1 MIITRKH
8 LPRRMFLKG
17 AGTAL
22 ALPLL
27 DAMTPAFAARTASAA
42 ATPMRLA
49 FIYAPTGM
57 IMDAWTPAETG
68 KGFTFPR
75 ILKPLEPFREDLTV
89 FTGLVSHNGNALDDG
104 AGDHARAGAAYLTGV
119 HPRKTMGSD
128 IQSGVSADQIAAQA
142 IAAGPAEGRTR
153 FGSLELGCED
163 ARTVG
168 NCDSGYS
175 CAYTNSISW
184 RTPTT
189 PLPPET
195 NPRMVFERL
204 FGSLGTS
211 LDPAARRELAEDR
224 ASILD
229 AVNDRA
235 RELMGTLGNS
245 DRRKVD
251 EYLTGV
257 RELEQ
262 RIQGAG
268 QESKTA
274 APTLEKPAGI
284 PSTFAEHAK
293 LMYDLQVAAF
303 QTGLTRVSTF
313 MYTREGSPQAYP
325 EIGITDGH
333 HPLSH
338 HRGNKDNIEKVT
350 QINTFHAGL
359 FAHFLQKLKS
369 TQDGDGTLLDHTMV
383 VYGSG
388 LSDPNRHLH
397 ENLPVLLA
405 GNGNRTF
412 RTGKHIVYREPLPN
426 TNLYLTL
433 LLRMGLHPEKIGDS
447 NGKLNELTEL

>member
-1 MIITRKH
+1 M
-8 LPRRMFLKG
+8 G
-17 AGTAL
+17 A
-22 ALPLL
+22 
-27 DAMTPAFAARTASAA
+27 
-42 ATPMRLA
+42 
-49 FIYAPTGM
+49 
-57 IMDAWTPAETG
+57 
-68 KGFTFPR
+68 
-75 ILKPLEPFREDLTV
+75 
-89 FTGLVSHNGNALDDG
+89 
-104 AGDHARAGAAYLTGV
+104 
-119 HPRKTMGSD
+119 D
-128 IQSGVSADQIAAQA
+128 IQSGISADQIAAQA
-142 IAAGPAEGRTR
+142 IGAETR

-189 PLPPET
+189 PMPPEI

-204 FGSLGTS
+204 FGSLDTS
-211 LDPAARRELAEDR
+211 LDPQARHQMTEDR

-229 AVNDRA
+229 TVTDRA
-235 RELMGTLGNS
+235 RELIGTLGAS

-257 RELEQ
+257 REIEQ
-262 RIQGAG
+262 RIQNA
-268 QESKTA
+268 EKDNREI
-274 APTLEKPAGI
+274 APTMEKPSGI
-284 PSTFAEHAK
+284 PATFAEHAK
-293 LMYDLQVAAF
+293 LMYDLQTMAF

-338 HRGNKDNIEKVT
+338 HRGNKENIEKVT
-350 QINTFHAGL
+350 QINEFHMRL
-359 FAHFLQKLKS
+359 FAYFLDRLKN
-369 TQDGDGTLLDHTMV
+369 TPDGDGNLLDHTMI

-388 LSDPNRHLH
+388 ISDPNKHLH
-397 ENLPVLLA
+397 ENLPILLA
-405 GNGNRTF
+405 GNGGGSF
-412 RTGKHIVYREPLPN
+412 STGKHIVYNESVPI

-447 NGKLNELTEL
+447 NGKINELTEL

>member
-1 MIITRKH
+1 MIVTRKR
-8 LPRRMFLKG
+8 LSRRMLLRG
-17 AGTAL
+17 MGTAI
-22 ALPLL
+22 ALPFL
-27 DAMTPAFAARTASAA
+27 DAMVPAFGATGAAKS
-42 ATPMRLA
+42 PMRLS
-49 FIYAPTGM
+49 FVYAPTGM
-57 IMDAWTPAETG
+57 IMDAWTPAEEG
-68 KGFTFPR
+68 RGFTFPR
-75 ILKPLEPFREDLTV
+75 ILKPLEPFRDQLNV
-89 FTGLVSHNGNALDDG
+89 FTGLVSHNANALDDG

-119 HPRKTMGSD
+119 HPKKTMGSD
-128 IQSGVSADQIAAQA
+128 IQSGISADQIAALA
-142 IAAGPAEGRTR
+142 IGSQTR
-153 FGSLELGCED
+153 FGSIELGCED

-184 RTPTT
+184 RTPTM

-195 NPRMVFERL
+195 NPRLVFERL
-204 FGSLGTS
+204 FGSLDVS
-211 LDPAARRELAEDR
+211 LDPAARRQVAEDR

-229 AVNDRA
+229 TVNDRA
-235 RELMGTLGNS
+235 RELMGTLGAS

-257 RELEQ
+257 REIEQ
-262 RIQGAG
+262 RIQSA
-268 QESKTA
+268 EKDNLSVS
-274 APTLEKPAGI
+274 PTIEKPSGI
-284 PSTFAEHAK
+284 PSTFAAHAK
-293 LMYDLQVAAF
+293 LMYDLQAVAF

-325 EIGITDGH
+325 EIGIHDGH

-350 QINTFHAGL
+350 QINTFHTSL
-359 FAHFLQKLKS
+359 FAYFLAKLKS
-369 TQDGDGTLLDHTMV
+369 IPDGDGTLLDHTMI

-388 LSDPNRHLH
+388 ISDPNRHLH

-405 GNGNRTF
+405 GAGSGR
-412 RTGKHIVYREPLPN
+412 HIVYKQEVPN

-447 NGKLNELTEL
+447 TGKLTELTDL